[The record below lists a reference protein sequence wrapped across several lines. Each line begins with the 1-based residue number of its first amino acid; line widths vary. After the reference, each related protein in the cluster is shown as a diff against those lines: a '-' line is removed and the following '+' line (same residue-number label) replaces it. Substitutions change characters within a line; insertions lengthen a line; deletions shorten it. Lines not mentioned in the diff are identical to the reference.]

1 MTIMT
6 QLSSLVGALNKPTL
20 EAKPTDLEI
29 ALARVNADHK
39 SVLIAVKMLTEIA
52 QSNAAANLDMAVV
65 HEERNKGSL
74 QRDADILKT
83 LRELKREVSAVD
95 NRHLTAF
102 EVALRPVL
110 RAIDLLTQ
118 NIDKVNAVFVDKV
131 NGLNA
136 DIHGLKVDRHD
147 ELDAHTYVLNQKL
160 TLVAERLDRLC
171 RILVA
176 KDLLKHPKG
185 VTVAPPK
192 KVKDPTVP
200 AKKGRPEGRKSR
212 TLKERRDWLM
222 DRIQK
227 SRPDK
232 TMLAKYQSQLNEV
245 LTKMAVPMS
254 DKALG
259 KSLGGLI
266 GKEAP

>member
-1 MTIMT
+1 MTILT

-74 QRDADILKT
+74 QRDADLLKSV
-83 LRELKREVSAVD
+83 RELKREVSAAD
-95 NRHLTAF
+95 SRHQTTF
-102 EVALRPVL
+102 EIALIPVL
-110 RAIDLLTQ
+110 RAIDL
-118 NIDKVNAVFVDKV
+118 VVDKV
-131 NGLNA
+131 NNIDA
-136 DIHGLKVDRHD
+136 DIHDLRAEIYADR
-147 ELDAHTYVLNQKL
+147 EAQARIQNTKLNAIAIRIDALTKL
-160 TLVAERLDRLC
+160 L
-171 RILVA
+171 A
-176 KDLLKHPKG
+176 KDPIKHPKG
-185 VTVAPPK
+185 VTVAPPA

-200 AKKGRPEGRKSR
+200 VKKGRPEGRKSR

-227 SRPDK
+227 SRPNK
-232 TMLAKYQSQLNEV
+232 TMLAKYQLQLNEV
-245 LTKMAVPMS
+245 LTKMAVP
-254 DKALG
+254 K
-259 KSLGGLI
+259 
-266 GKEAP
+266 

>member
-1 MTIMT
+1 MTIMN

-74 QRDADILKT
+74 QRDADLLKSV
-83 LRELKREVSAVD
+83 RELKREVSAAES
-95 NRHLTAF
+95 RHLTTF
-102 EVALRPVL
+102 EIALRPMT
-110 RAIDLLTQ
+110 RAINDLM
-118 NIDKVNAVFVDKV
+118 DKV

-136 DIHGLKVDRHD
+136 DVHGLKVDRHD
-147 ELDAHTYVLNQKL
+147 ELDAHTHVLNTKL
-160 TLVAERLDRLC
+160 NLVAERLDRLC

-176 KDLLKHPKG
+176 KDLIKHPEG

-200 AKKGRPEGRKSR
+200 VKKGRPEGRKSR

-227 SRPDK
+227 SRPGK
-232 TMLAKYQSQLNEV
+232 TMLAKYQLQLNEV
-245 LTKMAVPMS
+245 LTKMAVP
-254 DKALG
+254 K
-259 KSLGGLI
+259 
-266 GKEAP
+266 

>member
-1 MTIMT
+1 MNIETLKELT
-6 QLSSLVGALNKPTL
+6 GWKRPTVNPT
-20 EAKPTDLEI
+20 PTDLEI

-39 SVLIAVKMLTEIA
+39 SVLIAVKLLTEA
-52 QSNAAANLDMAVV
+52 VQSSAAANLDMVFAQQERQAVLV
-65 HEERNKGSL
+65 TM
-74 QRDADILKT
+74 LKDM
-83 LRELKREVSAVD
+83 KRVVTTSD
-95 NRHLTAF
+95 TRHMTAF
-102 EVALRPVL
+102 ELALRPMT
-110 RAIDLLTQ
+110 RAINDLM
-118 NIDKVNAVFVDKV
+118 DKV

-147 ELDAHTYVLNQKL
+147 ELDAHTHVLNTKL
-160 TLVAERLDRLC
+160 NLVAERLDRLC

-176 KDLLKHPKG
+176 KDLIKHPEG

-200 AKKGRPEGRKSR
+200 VKKGRPEGRKSR

-245 LTKMAVPMS
+245 LTKMAVP
-254 DKALG
+254 K
-259 KSLGGLI
+259 
-266 GKEAP
+266 